1 MKTVINESRLFQDD
15 KVLRIV
21 ASRLIRGNDVDDTL
35 LDITDKMV
43 RDVLE

>member
-21 ASRLIRGNDVDDTL
+21 ASRLIRGNDVD
-35 LDITDKMV
+35 ITDKMV